1 MRGAGGSCKLI
12 GPGQEGWVE
21 ALSTSANCSIA
32 LQYRKTKLPRYRNT
46 EIQKY
51 KNIQE
56 KKVGWSYSANWSF
69 VDSNFSAKQ
78 NFQWS
83 LQVSTI

>member
-32 LQYRKTKLPRYRNT
+32 LPYRKTKLPRYRNT

-51 KNIQE
+51 KNIQD
-56 KKVGWSYSANWSF
+56 KGW
-69 VDSNFSAKQ
+69 VE
-78 NFQWS
+78 
-83 LQVSTI
+83 L